1 MEPRREEPKD
11 TKPRPEEKLKR
22 FRLVKLEER
31 IAPSK
36 GGTHNHTCACSV
48 TLCGGNL
55 SIE

>member
-11 TKPRPEEKLKR
+11 CKPRPEEKPKR

-31 IAPSK
+31 IAP
-36 GGTHNHTCACSV
+36 GGHATHK
-48 TLCGGNL
+48 CGSARCTYTY